1 MTSSQIATLHIDT
14 PTDVRYLFH
23 MTGPGQ
29 PDLLALR
36 RSRID
41 ILMRLGEVA
50 RERLAGVTHRLE
62 SEPHTDRLLTTL
74 SISFER
80 ISRWIR
86 LIITL
91 CFHIERGAWDDP
103 RPPRPP
109 RPRRGAEALAESRET
124 AAEPRLERDPE
135 DDERPEREETFDS
148 YLARPFGEVVAL
160 ICRGLDITPDWAA
173 WSAEPWA
180 QEERRTRPLTS
191 PYAGWPDPA
200 PDDMG
205 RPAFRPSW
213 SDPAPSPAEVRSR
226 PPDVHRPSPNPPS
239 SPGVSPGDP

>member
-1 MTSSQIATLHIDT
+1 LHIDILKMFAICS
-14 PTDVRYLFH
+14 R

-29 PDLLALR
+29 PDLIALR

-74 SISFER
+74 SICYAR

-91 CFHIERGAWDDP
+91 CLHIERGAWDEP
-103 RPPRPP
+103 RPPHPM
-109 RPRRGAEALAESRET
+109 RRRREGAERAAEALAETRL
-124 AAEPRLERDPE
+124 AAEPGRDPE
-135 DDERPEREETFDS
+135 DDERPEPEETFDA

-160 ICRGLDITPDWAA
+160 ICRGLGVTPDWAA

-180 QEERRTRPLTS
+180 QEERRTRPATS
-191 PYAGWPDPA
+191 PYADWPEPA
-200 PDDMG
+200 AEVGQGAIKP
-205 RPAFRPSW
+205 PW
-213 SDPAPSPAEVRSR
+213 SSASAEPLPSPGAMRPR
-226 PPDVHRPSPNPPS
+226 PPDVHRPSPNLAS